1 MNKFIFWFLIISS
14 SLFAQENNTEE
25 DIWEQFRYFEGE
37 WTGKE
42 TGKAG
47 VGVGERT
54 FEFIMNETYLYYKNV
69 SRFEPQEKNPKGE
82 THEDWTFF
90 SFDKN
95 RRKYILREFHS
106 EGFVNQ
112 YVLDHV
118 SKDNHSFVYVSE
130 NIENGIPGLKTRVTY
145 KILNSHKFK
154 EIFELAF
161 SGEDFTVWLENI
173 WTRKIKPDPERY
185 RESIDMFK
193 WFDTKNSLPSDPV
206 LFVGSSSIRL
216 WETVT
221 YFPGFP
227 VINRGFGGSH
237 ISDVN
242 YFIESL
248 VLKYN
253 PKVIVFYAGDND
265 IAFGKNID
273 RVFDDYVEFVKEVK
287 THLPQTQIIYLP
299 IKPSLARWSL
309 WDIMDQEN
317 LKIQQY
323 SNTDKML
330 HFVDLATPMLNS
342 EGKPDSTLFVDDGL
356 HLNAKGYELWSK
368 ILLPVVG
375 DVYHEK

>member
-1 MNKFIFWFLIISS
+1 MRKLIFCFLGITGF
-14 SLFAQENNTEE
+14 LFAQDKIKE
-25 DIWEQFRYFEGE
+25 DIWEPFRYFEGE
-37 WTGKE
+37 WMGDEAGKSGI
-42 TGKAG
+42 GK
-47 VGVGERT
+47 GERSI
-54 FEFIMNETYLYYKNV
+54 EFIMDKTYLFYKNT
-69 SRFEPQEKNPKGE
+69 SHFEPQEKNPKGE

-90 SFDKN
+90 SFNKN
-95 RRKYILREFHS
+95 RQKYIIREFHS

-112 YVLDHV
+112 YILD
-118 SKDNHSFVYVSE
+118 SLSNDNHTFVYISE
-130 NIENGIPGLKTRVTY
+130 NVENAPPGIQARLTY
-145 KILNSHKFK
+145 KILSKNKFK
-154 EIFELAF
+154 EIFELAS
-161 SGEDFTVWLENI
+161 SGKNFTVWLENI
-173 WTRKIKPDPERY
+173 WTRKINPDPERY
-185 RESIDMFK
+185 RESIEMFK
-193 WFDTKNSLPSDPV
+193 WLDTKNSLPSDPV

-221 YFPGFP
+221 YFPGYP

-273 RVFDDYVEFVKEVK
+273 RVFDDYVEFVKAVK

-299 IKPSLARWSL
+299 IKPSIARWSL
-309 WDIMDQEN
+309 WDIMEQTN

-330 HFVDLATPMLNS
+330 HFVDLATPMLDCD
-342 EGKPDSTLFVDDGL
+342 GKPDSTLFISDGL
-356 HLNAKGYELWSK
+356 HLNAKGYGVWSK

-375 DVYHEK
+375 EVYHEN